1 MPNRNLTGLSV
12 VISASC
18 ELNKRVC
25 RFCWRHVVSGNPRGY
40 SWIAT
45 HVDRSVHDRFKHRVV
60 IALDNLSG
68 GQRREETSKTEIEH
82 GVSLEELRILVKEQV
97 IRSCDVE
104 PDVLLFGGIE

>member
-12 VISASC
+12 AIIAGC
-18 ELNKRVC
+18 ELNKRFC
-25 RFCWRHVVSGNPRGY
+25 GFCWGHVVSGNPRVD

-68 GQRREETSKTEIEH
+68 SQRREETSKTEIEH
-82 GVSLEELRILVKEQV
+82 SVSLEEL
-97 IRSCDVE
+97 
-104 PDVLLFGGIE
+104 